1 MNCLKWITYS
11 TSCEINTI
19 FHNFIDPQRS
29 FVQWKD
35 TFAKTYKMNPFLK
48 KFNTAFETVPFNKIK
63 SHHFIPAL
71 KELIEKARQEIEIIC
86 NENEPTFINTI
97 EALENSGRKLG
108 VLSSTF
114 FNLNSAETNDAIQE
128 IAKDFSPKI
137 SAFGNEITMN
147 KILFEKIN
155 HVYKTCEKENLNTEQ
170 ISLLEKTHKRFVR
183 NGALANNETKESI
196 KKIDEK
202 LSKLKVSF
210 GQNILHETNEFELII
225 ENTKDLEGLPEQSV
239 QAAAELA
246 AENNKEGKWIFNLQY
261 PSYIPFMT
269 YSENR
274 ELRKKMFIAFSS
286 RAFSNNVFNNEKL
299 VIEIANLRLERAQLL
314 GYKSHAKY
322 VLEERMASTPEN
334 VELFLNDLL
343 SKSLNKAKEQVN
355 EVALFA
361 LENGAKLPLERWDF
375 GFWSEKLKL
384 KKYDFNG
391 EILKQYFKL
400 ENVIE
405 GVFQVAQKLYG
416 LHFKINDTIETYH
429 SSVQAYEVTDQNN
442 NFISIL
448 YTDFHPRKGKKPGAW
463 MTSFKGQYIE
473 NNKEQRPHISI
484 VCNFSKPSKTE
495 PSLLT
500 FMEVKTLFHE
510 FGHALHGMMAK
521 GQYESLSGTNVFW
534 DFVELP
540 SQILE
545 NWCYEKE
552 CLDLFAKHH
561 KTGELISSTIINKL
575 TESAKYLEAYNTI
588 RQLSFGILDLAW
600 NGTEEKI
607 TKSVA
612 ELEQSATE
620 RMSLFPPTFGIASS
634 TTFAHIFSG
643 GYSAGY
649 YSYKWAEVLDADAFE
664 AFKEKGIFNK
674 YVAAAFRINILEKGG
689 SEHPSKLYKNFRG
702 KEPSNTALLK
712 RAGLDK

>member
-1 MNCLKWITYS
+1 
-11 TSCEINTI
+11 
-19 FHNFIDPQRS
+19 
-29 FVQWKD
+29 
-35 TFAKTYKMNPFLK
+35 MNPFLEE
-48 KFNTAFETVPFNKIK
+48 FNTVFETVPFNKIE

-71 KELIEKARQEIEIIC
+71 KELIEKTRQEVEIIC

-128 IAKDFSPKI
+128 IAKDFFPKI

-196 KKIDEK
+196 KNIDEK

-225 ENTKDLEGLPEQSV
+225 ENTKDLAGLPEQAV

-246 AENNKEGKWIFNLQY
+246 VESNKEGKWIFNLQY

-274 ELRKKMFIAFSS
+274 ELRKKMFIAFAS
-286 RAFSNNVFNNEKL
+286 RAFSNNEFNNEKL

-384 KKYDFNG
+384 KKYDFND
-391 EILKQYFKL
+391 EVLKQYFKL

-429 SSVQAYEVTDQNN
+429 PSVQTYEVTDKNN

-448 YTDFHPRKGKKPGAW
+448 YADFHPRKGKRPGAW

-552 CLDLFAKHH
+552 CLDLFAKHY
-561 KTGELISSTIINKL
+561 KTGELISSTIISKL

-607 TKSVA
+607 TKSVT

-620 RMSLFPPTFGIASS
+620 RMSLFPPTSGIASS
-634 TTFAHIFSG
+634 TSFAHIFSG

-674 YVAAAFRINILEKGG
+674 DVAAAFRINILEKGG
-689 SEHPSKLYKNFRG
+689 SEHPSKLYKKFRG